1 MHSFASMKPII
12 EPRWDDIA
20 LAVLL
25 LLIGVPRA
33 LLAVFYD
40 RPLGAEGTLAIGS
53 EPLFS
58 DGFES
63 GDVGAWT
70 TSVP

>member
-40 RPLGAEGTLAIGS
+40 RPLGAEGTLAIVCVV
-53 EPLFS
+53 LALLVVI
-58 DGFES
+58 
-63 GDVGAWT
+63 VGRRR
-70 TSVP
+70 S